1 MAKVKYYGT
10 WDAKGKLQARAF
22 ENALDSFRSR
32 RAPVVLTVEDDKGKR
47 TTPQNSYY
55 WLCLT
60 MMGDG
65 LKDLGW
71 EPNKCTKEAVHDM
84 VAREFLTVDEPGL
97 SGVLL
102 RRVKSTTEL
111 NTKEFSEY
119 MDHVI
124 RYAAENIGVELPEAG
139 QQMELA
145 A

>member
-1 MAKVKYYGT
+1 MARVRYHGVF
-10 WDAKGKLQARAF
+10 DANGKLQARAF

-32 RAPVVLTVEDDKGKR
+32 RVPVVLTIEEDKGKR
-47 TTPQNSYY
+47 TDPQNNYY

-65 LKDLGW
+65 LKELGW
-71 EPNKCTKEAVHDM
+71 EPKKCTKDAVHDM

-97 SGVLL
+97 GGVLL

-111 NTKEFSEY
+111 NVKEFVEY

-124 RYAAENIGVELPEAG
+124 QYAAENIGVELPQPGE
-139 QQMELA
+139 QMELA